1 MSRPSTVKPILTRLR
16 NLSLLAHLARE
27 AGWRHVLR
35 LALFT
40 FLSSLLEI
48 GSLGLGVSLL
58 LKSSPSF
65 AARLPFHL
73 ELPLPQALLTLLGL
87 MLVRGGLQALITIG
101 LEDLRCTFGDQLRQG
116 LLSQV
121 LHAPSP
127 NLQQLGRG
135 DLIGLL
141 MADISSSVLAL
152 EQGTRVLQSLLSL
165 LLLAGGVLAVGRW
178 AAAPLLLALVATG
191 VAALLQR
198 SGSWKLGRL
207 RTRLNAALQRTVGD
221 GLHGVKAVR
230 AAGGET
236 WLLRRFSLEALR
248 YRQVLFQIVRRQAA
262 FNALRDTLVVLVV
275 GVWLIWGRGDLPAT
289 AVATTL
295 LFAYR
300 SGTVLSAAIGAQRHC
315 LGALPGYAA
324 LCERRSRL
332 TPPPVPAPSRTT
344 SPERLGSLRD
354 SSVWRGLSWH
364 GTDGMAGLFEDSA
377 TLHLRPGSLMV
388 VVGPSGTGKTTLLDR
403 FCGLLGEE
411 RSAWQLQTR
420 HGDILLAGPAGA
432 GQLRQV
438 LAYAPQ
444 VAVLFEASLRNNLTL
459 DQRQGRG
466 VIEPWL
472 ERLGLSH
479 LLQRGEGLDGTLP
492 LMMDHFSGGEIH
504 RLCLLRAWLRD
515 RPVEVLDEPTAYLDT
530 EAAEGVCKILKER
543 SRQRLVLVSSH
554 DPALIAMADGVL
566 RLTSAERHEAERQHQ
581 VGG

>member
-1 MSRPSTVKPILTRLR
+1 MPRPAILPAIVTRLR
-16 NLSLLAHLARE
+16 NLSLLGQLARE

-35 LALFT
+35 LILYT
-40 FLSSLLEI
+40 FLSSLVEI
-48 GSLGLGVSLL
+48 SGLGLGVSLL
-58 LKSSPSF
+58 LQSGSSP
-65 AARLPFHL
+65 AARFPFHL
-73 ELPLPQALLTLLGL
+73 ELPLPQALLTLLAL
-87 MLVRGGLQALITIG
+87 MLLRGTLQALITIG
-101 LEDLRCTFGDQLRQG
+101 QEDLRCSFADQLRQG

-121 LHAPSP
+121 LHAPSL
-127 NLQQLGRG
+127 NLQQMGRG

-141 MADISSSVLAL
+141 IADISSSVLAL
-152 EQGTRVLQSLLSL
+152 EQVTRVLQALLSL
-165 LLLAGGVLAVGRW
+165 LLLAVGVLAVGRG

-207 RTRLNAALQRTVGD
+207 RTRINAALQRTVGD

-236 WLLRRFSLEALR
+236 WLLRRFSQEALR
-248 YRQVLFQIVRRQAA
+248 YRQVLFQIVRRQAT

-315 LGALPGYAA
+315 LGALPGYAT

-332 TPPPVPAPSRTT
+332 TPPPVPSPSRTT
-344 SPERLGSLRD
+344 SPERLGLLRD
-354 SSVWRGLSWH
+354 PAVWQGLCWT
-364 GTDGMAGLFEDSA
+364 GADGMAAPPGNSP
-377 TLHLRPGSLMV
+377 TLHLRPGALMV
-388 VVGPSGTGKTTLLDR
+388 VVGPSGSGKTTLLDR

-420 HGDILLAGPAGA
+420 QGDVLLAGPAGA

-459 DQRQGRG
+459 DQHQGSG
-466 VIEPWL
+466 IIEAWM
-472 ERLGLSH
+472 ERLGLAH
-479 LLQRGEGLDGTLP
+479 LLERSGGLDGTLP
-492 LMMDHFSGGEIH
+492 LIMDHFSGGEIH
-504 RLCLLRAWLRD
+504 RLGLLRAWLRD
-515 RPVEVLDEPTAYLDT
+515 RPVEVLDEPTAYLDA
-530 EAAEGVCKILKER
+530 EASERVCTILKER
-543 SRQRLVLVSSH
+543 ARQRLVLVSSH

-566 RLTSAERHEAERQHQ
+566 RLTAAERQEAERQHQ